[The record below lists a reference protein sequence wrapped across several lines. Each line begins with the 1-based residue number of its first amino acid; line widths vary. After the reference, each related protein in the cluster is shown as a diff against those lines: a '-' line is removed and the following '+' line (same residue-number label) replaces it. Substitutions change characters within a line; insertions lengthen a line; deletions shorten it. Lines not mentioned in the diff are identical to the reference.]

1 MYNTI
6 EYFADKDKALDLK
19 EILKSCIYNYYKK
32 RINELQKEKMQGTL
46 NAAISNILSEK
57 KGVTNV

>member
-32 RINELQKEKMQGTL
+32 RINELQKEKMQGTM
-46 NAAISNILSEK
+46 NTAISNIL
-57 KGVTNV
+57 